1 MSYAV
6 ARPGEVIDLRTS
18 SAGTLV
24 QTSEWKI
31 VRLALRAGQR
41 IPTHV
46 APGEL
51 ALMCLEGQ
59 ITLYACGKTQD
70 VPADHLTIL
79 AAGEPHAIKAIEDS
93 SVLLTILERTRH
105 SDICSDAV
113 DEASSESFPA
123 SDPPANTPIIGS

>member
-1 MSYAV
+1 VLVPDRWSTVVDAV
-6 ARPGEVIDLRTS
+6 TQKLLTPRGLRS
-18 SAGTLV
+18 L
-24 QTSEWKI
+24 
-31 VRLALRAGQR
+31 
-41 IPTHV
+41 

-51 ALMCLEGQ
+51 TLMCLEGQ

-123 SDPPANTPIIGS
+123 SDPPANTPIIGP